1 MFIIKEKRW
10 PHSFIIPHQ
19 RKALTTFTRAQT
31 CLRAS
36 SWVIFY
42 LWLMTSCGVPHQRKS
57 ADHIHLLFCFTQLA
71 SDMFAGKFVSHFLF
85 VADDVICRGLVRT
98 CPCDL
103 ALFYKQLFCA
113 CVWWLNSG
121 VLIICCVCS
130 CPGVLAG
137 IWGWRD
143 FLFPISIDLC
153 VFCVLCVFMP
163 GRVSRDMGLVWF
175 PISYF
180 YWFVCFLCFVCSC
193 PGVLAGT
200 WG

>member
-1 MFIIKEKRW
+1 MSVIK
-10 PHSFIIPHQ
+10 
-19 RKALTTFTRAQT
+19 
-31 CLRAS
+31 
-36 SWVIFY
+36 
-42 LWLMTSCGVPHQRKS
+42 GS
-57 ADHIHLLFCFTQLA
+57 ADHIHLLFCFTQLP

-143 FLFPISIDLC
+143 FLFPISVC
-153 VFCVLCVFMP
+153 SVFC
-163 GRVSRDMGLVWF
+163 
-175 PISYF
+175 
-180 YWFVCFLCFVCSC
+180 VCSC

-200 WG
+200 WGWCDFLFPILLICVFSVWHWLRLKRVINSGLIFAL

>member
-1 MFIIKEKRW
+1 MSAHLPIHACLDSNLFLVIGGGCFSRDV
-10 PHSFIIPHQ
+10 PHQ
-19 RKALTTFTRAQT
+19 RKALTTFIYY
-31 CLRAS
+31 S
-36 SWVIFY
+36 S
-42 LWLMTSCGVPHQRKS
+42 SKKS
-57 ADHIHLLFCFTQLA
+57 ADHIHLLFCFTQLP

-85 VADDVICRGLVRT
+85 VADDVICRGLVRS

-103 ALFYKQLFCA
+103 ALFCKQLFCA

-180 YWFVCFLCFVCSC
+180 IDLCVFCVA
-193 PGVLAGT
+193 LAET
-200 WG
+200 KESDQFRPHFCTITYRSP

>member
-57 ADHIHLLFCFTQLA
+57 ADHIHSLFCFTQLA

-85 VADDVICRGLVRT
+85 VADDVICRGLVRS

-103 ALFYKQLFCA
+103 ALFCKQLFCA
-113 CVWWLNSG
+113 CVWWLNTG
-121 VLIICCVCS
+121 ILIICCVCS

-137 IWGWRD
+137 TWGWCD

-153 VFCVLCVFMP
+153 VFSVLCVHA
-163 GRVSRDMGLVWF
+163 RA
-175 PISYF
+175 
-180 YWFVCFLCFVCSC
+180 C
-193 PGVLAGT
+193 
-200 WG
+200 

>member
-103 ALFYKQLFCA
+103 ALFCKQLFCA

-137 IWGWRD
+137 TWGWCD
-143 FLFPISIDLC
+143 FLFPISVC
-153 VFCVLCVFMP
+153 SVFC
-163 GRVSRDMGLVWF
+163 
-175 PISYF
+175 
-180 YWFVCFLCFVCSC
+180 VCSC

-200 WG
+200 WGWCDFLFLILLICVFSVWHWLRLKRVINSGLIFAL

>member
-1 MFIIKEKRW
+1 M
-10 PHSFIIPHQ
+10 
-19 RKALTTFTRAQT
+19 
-31 CLRAS
+31 
-36 SWVIFY
+36 
-42 LWLMTSCGVPHQRKS
+42 
-57 ADHIHLLFCFTQLA
+57 
-71 SDMFAGKFVSHFLF
+71 
-85 VADDVICRGLVRT
+85 
-98 CPCDL
+98 
-103 ALFYKQLFCA
+103 
-113 CVWWLNSG
+113 NSG

-175 PISYF
+175 LISCLC
-180 YWFVCFLCFVCSC
+180 WFVSFIRFAWSC

-200 WG
+200 WGWCGSLFPISIDLIFFNRFGWFCVALTETKESDQFRSSFLHYNIPLSLKLINLFCPVSVTRVYPEW